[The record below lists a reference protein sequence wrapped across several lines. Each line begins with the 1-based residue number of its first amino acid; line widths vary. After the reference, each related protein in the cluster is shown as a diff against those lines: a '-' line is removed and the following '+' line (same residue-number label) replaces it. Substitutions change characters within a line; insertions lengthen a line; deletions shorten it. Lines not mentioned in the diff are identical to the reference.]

1 MAFAGDTAEGGGR
14 LAIIAG
20 GGLLPAY
27 VAEAA
32 RAAGEN
38 PFIVALKDE
47 ADARWDG
54 YDHAVVGIGDFA
66 ALDGIFRRHGIG
78 RVVMS
83 GSVRRRPEWRDV
95 RPTLRVLTKVP
106 AAIRTLLSGGDDTV
120 LQMVIKLI
128 EQNGRR
134 VIGAHEIAPDLLAVV
149 GMLGARA
156 PGEEDR
162 RDIERAGEAADAL
175 GRLDVGQGAVSVGG
189 RVVALEGPEGTD
201 GMLERVAALR
211 AGGRIS
217 QRRRGVLVKLCKPQ
231 QDIRADL
238 PAIGI
243 STVENAAKA
252 GLAGI
257 AVEAG
262 RSLVLDRDAVI
273 RTADRAGL
281 FVCGIDR
288 GLPAWGLR

>member
-1 MAFAGDTAEGGGR
+1 VTFSGDTAAGR

-20 GGLLPAY
+20 GGLLPSY

-38 PFIVALKDE
+38 PVIVALKDE
-47 ADARWDG
+47 TDRRWEG
-54 YDHAVVGIGDFA
+54 YDHAVIGIGDFA
-66 ALDGIFRRHGIG
+66 ALERLLNRYGIG

-83 GSVRRRPEWRDV
+83 GSVRRRPEWREV
-95 RPTLRVLTKVP
+95 RPTLRVLMKMP

-120 LQMVIKLI
+120 LQMVIRLI
-128 EQNGRR
+128 EGNGRR
-134 VIGAHEIAPDLLAVV
+134 VVGAHEIAPDLLASV
-149 GMLGARA
+149 GPLGTAI

-162 RDIERAGEAADAL
+162 RDINRAAEAAEML
-175 GRLDVGQGAVSVGG
+175 GRLDVGQGAVAIGG
-189 RVVALEGPEGTD
+189 RIVALEGLEGTD
-201 GMLERVAALR
+201 EMLERVASLR
-211 AGGRIS
+211 AAGRIS
-217 QRRRGVLVKLCKPQ
+217 PRRRGALVKLCKPQ

-238 PAIGI
+238 PAIGV
-243 STVENAAKA
+243 STVLNARKA

-262 RSLVLDRDAVI
+262 RSLVLDRAAVI
-273 RTADRAGL
+273 KAADDAGL

-288 GLPAWGLR
+288 ELPAWGLE